1 MAIETINVPDIGGA
15 EAVDVIEVSVA
26 VGDTIEV
33 DQEVLVLESDKAS
46 MDIPSP
52 KAGVVKAILLKE
64 GDKASEGTPMLELE
78 VESEVGAPKESASAE
93 NASTE
98 ESAPSA
104 PAGNASASA
113 TAELAVAVPD
123 IGGAEGVDVIEVC
136 VAVGDE
142 ISEGDSIVVLESDK
156 ASMDIP
162 APASGT
168 VKSISLKEGD
178 KASEGT
184 AVLILETAGSSN
196 PAASESSNSNTAS
209 PAVAH
214 TASVMPIIVPDIGG
228 AEGVDVI
235 EVCVAIGDDIAEGD
249 SLVVLESDKASME
262 IPAPASGKITAL
274 SIKVGDKAS
283 QGTVIGEMESA
294 SAAPAPQI
302 AEAPSQPKAPAATQS
317 SAPKQAASSP
327 VADVPV
333 LSSAD
338 VYAGP
343 AVRKFARQM
352 GVNLSEVKGSG
363 PRTRIVK
370 DDVKAFVKTVMQQRA
385 AGGGSVGA
393 VSGSGIP
400 AIPEVDYSK
409 FGEIE
414 LVKMSKIKQLT
425 AEAMTR
431 NWLNI
436 PRVTQFDDADITEV
450 EAFRKGMKAEA
461 EKSGVKLTP
470 LPFVI
475 KAAAAALK
483 AEPSFNVAMHND
495 GEHIIQKQYI
505 HIAVAVDTPRGLM
518 VPVIKN
524 VDQKGIYDIAREVI
538 ELAGKARD
546 GKLKPAE
553 MQGGCFTISSLG
565 PIGGTGFTP
574 MVSTTEAG
582 ILGISKA
589 AMKPVWDGAEFQP
602 RLMLP
607 LSLSYD
613 HRAVNGSD
621 AGRFL
626 TYISTVLADV
636 RRLLL

>member
-15 EAVDVIEVSVA
+15 EGVEVIEISVA
-26 VGDTIEV
+26 VGDTIAA
-33 DQEVLVLESDKAS
+33 DQEILMLESDKAS

-52 KAGVVKAILLKE
+52 KGGVVKAILVNE
-64 GDKASEGTPMLELE
+64 GDKIAEGTPILELE
-78 VESEVGAPKESASAE
+78 VEGEAQAESAVAE
-93 NASTE
+93 KPEAAQE
-98 ESAPSA
+98 PAASA
-104 PAGNASASA
+104 PASS
-113 TAELAVAVPD
+113 VQDMPVPD
-123 IGGAEGVDVIEVC
+123 IGGAEGVEVIEVY
-136 VAVGDE
+136 VAVGDM
-142 ISEGDSIVVLESDK
+142 V
-156 ASMDIP
+156 
-162 APASGT
+162 
-168 VKSISLKEGD
+168 
-178 KASEGT
+178 
-184 AVLILETAGSSN
+184 
-196 PAASESSNSNTAS
+196 
-209 PAVAH
+209 
-214 TASVMPIIVPDIGG
+214 
-228 AEGVDVI
+228 
-235 EVCVAIGDDIAEGD
+235 AEGD
-249 SLVVLESDKASME
+249 SLIVLESDKASME
-262 IPAPASGKITAL
+262 IPAPASGKLTAFTVN
-274 SIKVGDKAS
+274 VGDKLS
-283 QGTVIGEMESA
+283 QGDVMGQVEVEGVA
-294 SAAPAPQI
+294 AAPEAPAAEPAPQAAPAK
-302 AEAPSQPKAPAATQS
+302 AAAPAKP
-317 SAPKQAASSP
+317 APAQQAAAP
-327 VADVPV
+327 VKDVPV
-333 LSSAD
+333 LSAAD

-352 GVNLSEVKGSG
+352 GVNLGEVTGSG
-363 PRTRIVK
+363 PRSRILK
-370 DDVKAFVKTVMQQRA
+370 DDVKGFVKTVMDKRA
-385 AGGGSVGA
+385 AGGTLSAGGGVPA
-393 VSGSGIP
+393 V
-400 AIPEVDYSK
+400 PEVDYSQ

-450 EAFRKGMKAEA
+450 ESFRKSMKAEA

-470 LPFVI
+470 MPFII
-475 KAAAAALK
+475 KAAAAALQ

-495 GEHIIQKQYI
+495 GEHIVHKRFI
-505 HIAVAVDTPRGLM
+505 HIAIAVDTPRGLM

-524 VDQKGIYDIAREVI
+524 VDQKGIYQIAKELI

-582 ILGISKA
+582 ILGVSKA
-589 AMKPVWDGAEFQP
+589 AMKPIWNGSDFEP
-602 RLMLP
+602 CMMLP

-626 TYISTVLADV
+626 TYLSTVLGDV

>member
-1 MAIETINVPDIGGA
+1 MAIETINIPDIGGA
-15 EAVDVIEVSVA
+15 EGVDVIEVSVA
-26 VGDTIEV
+26 VGDTIEA
-33 DQEVLVLESDKAS
+33 DQEVMVLESDKAS

-64 GDKASEGTPMLELE
+64 GDKASQGTPMLELE
-78 VESEVGAPKESASAE
+78 VGALAESSSPESAQVEPEGAANNDS
-93 NASTE
+93 S
-98 ESAPSA
+98 SSP
-104 PAGNASASA
+104 ASAA
-113 TAELAVAVPD
+113 TSELAVAVPD

-162 APASGT
+162 APASGI

-184 AVLILETAGSSN
+184 AVLVLETAGGSMS
-196 PAASESSNSNTAS
+196 ASATQLSDAS
-209 PAVAH
+209 PVAAP
-214 TASVMPIIVPDIGG
+214 TSSVMPISVPDIGG

-235 EVCVAIGDDIAEGD
+235 EVCVAVGDEVAEGD

-274 SIKVGDKAS
+274 SIKTGDKAS
-283 QGTVIGEMESA
+283 QGTAIGEMESA
-294 SAAPAPQI
+294 SAAPVSA
-302 AEAPSQPKAPAATQS
+302 AADAPSEPKAPAVAQS
-317 SAPKQAASSP
+317 SAPVQAVSP
-327 VADVPV
+327 VVDVPV
-333 LSSAD
+333 LSAAD

-352 GVNLSEVKGSG
+352 GVNLGEVKGSG
-363 PRTRIVK
+363 PRTRILK
-370 DDVKAFVKTVMQQRA
+370 DDVKAFVKAIMQQRA
-385 AGGGSVGA
+385 ASGGSVGA
-393 VSGSGIP
+393 ASGSGIP
-400 AIPEVDYSK
+400 AVPEVDYSK

-495 GEHIIQKQYI
+495 GEHVIQKKYI

-626 TYISTVLADV
+626 TYLSTVLADV